1 MVFNIDDGVV
11 ALLRC
16 YHAITKKL
24 VAISSTLCE
33 EIGGALR
40 GYQIFQLW
48 NGAECLFYC
57 SQAGIGNLTNRER
70 ATTGWNVSML

>member
-16 YHAITKKL
+16 YAITKKL
-24 VAISSTLCE
+24 VAISSTMCE
-33 EIGGALR
+33 EICVALR

-57 SQAGIGNLTNRER
+57 SQARIGNMTNRER